1 MDTERR
7 PSGIEWLGDMSWGT
21 HFCLF
26 YETEQDLLETL
37 ALYFNIGLENNEFI
51 LWIASETNSEKARST
66 LKRAIPSADQYLEA
80 GNIEILSYQQWYFE
94 DDVFDSTKVYPRF
107 RFENHSGI
115 EERLLENEILG

>member
-37 ALYFNIGLENNEFI
+37 ALYFNIGLENNEFC
-51 LWIASETNSEKARST
+51 LWVTTESK
-66 LKRAIPSADQYLEA
+66 D
-80 GNIEILSYQQWYFE
+80 
-94 DDVFDSTKVYPRF
+94 
-107 RFENHSGI
+107 
-115 EERLLENEILG
+115 